1 MLNPNFIYVGIFLQS
16 LGGLSYFIGTVK
28 GKVQPNKVSWFLWSL
43 APLIAFV
50 AEIKQGVGI
59 QALATFIVGFVPL
72 IIFLASFLNKKAE
85 WKIAKLDVVCGAL
98 SILGLVLWLI
108 TQVGNIAIFFSIVA
122 DGLASIPT
130 IIKSYYEPESEND
143 LVYLFGV
150 VNAGIALLVIKNWN
164 FQHYAFPVY
173 LIILCSI
180 LVLLIR
186 FKLGK
191 NGK

>member
-1 MLNPNFIYVGIFLQS
+1 
-16 LGGLSYFIGTVK
+16 
-28 GKVQPNKVSWFLWSL
+28 L

-72 IIFLASFLNKKAE
+72 IIFIASFLNKKAA
-85 WKIAKLDVVCGAL
+85 WKISKLDIICGVL
-98 SILGLVLWLI
+98 SVSGIILWLI
-108 TQVGNIAIFFSIVA
+108 TRIGNIAIFLSIMA
-122 DGLASIPT
+122 DALASIPT
-130 IIKSYYEPESEND
+130 IIKSYHEPESEND

-150 VNAGIALLVIKNWN
+150 VNAAIALFVIKDWN
-164 FQHYAFPVY
+164 FQHYGFPAY
-173 LIILCSI
+173 LLILCTI

-191 NGK
+191 IIKKI